1 MTVRRLFL
9 IAALFVAIACSR
21 KPSTPPDV
29 ILRINERHISL
40 SDFKRY
46 LDRNAGTDLAQMS
59 PDVASAM
66 LDQYGE
72 EVLLAEYAATH
83 GVEIPADQIAEAVR
97 SDAGS
102 TVIEKRDSMRR
113 QKLIADATAAIPE
126 AAEEKVREYYAQNQA
141 QFNAGEQ
148 VRVRQ
153 ILVHDETLARKIIEE
168 LGKGGDF
175 ATLSSQHSQAAN
187 ARRGGDIGFISRG
200 ELPRM
205 FEDVLFSLKPGE
217 VSNIIPTDNSFHI
230 FRVDE
235 RRPAGLLD
243 LAAATPAIRTRLRDE
258 AIREALAQ
266 VVGKARREMQVAV
279 LMKRLPFKYSGTLPK
294 VTDE

>member
-1 MTVRRLFL
+1 MPLRRHLA
-9 IAALFVAIACSR
+9 IALLFVAVACSR

-29 ILRINERHISL
+29 ILRINERHITL

-46 LDRNAGTDLAQMS
+46 LERNAGTDLAQVS

-66 LDQYGE
+66 LDQYSE

-113 QKLIADATAAIPE
+113 QKLIADATATIPE
-126 AAEEKVREYYAQNQA
+126 ATEERVRDYYTQNQA
-141 QFNAGEQ
+141 QFKTGEQ

-153 ILVHDETLARKIIEE
+153 ILVHDEALAKKLVEDLRK
-168 LGKGGDF
+168 GADF
-175 ATLSSQHSQAAN
+175 ATLSAEHSQAAN

-200 ELPRM
+200 ELPRL
-205 FEDVLFSLKPGE
+205 FEDVLFALAPGE
-217 VSNIIPTDNSFHI
+217 VSNVIPTDNSFHV

-235 RRPAGLLD
+235 RRPPGQLD
-243 LAAATPAIRTRLRDE
+243 LAAATPAIRTRLRDDT
-258 AIREALAQ
+258 IREELAQ
-266 VVGKARREMQVAV
+266 MVGKARREMQLAV

-294 VTDE
+294 VENE

>member
-1 MTVRRLFL
+1 MPLRRLL
-9 IAALFVAIACSR
+9 TIAALFVALACSR
-21 KPSTPPDV
+21 KPSTPPEV
-29 ILRINERHISL
+29 ILRINERHITL
-40 SDFKRY
+40 GDFKRY
-46 LDRNAGTDLAQMS
+46 LDRNAGTDLTQLR
-59 PDVASAM
+59 PEVASAM

-83 GVEIPADQIAEAVR
+83 GVEIPADRIAEAVR
-97 SDAGS
+97 SEAGS
-102 TVIEKRDSMRR
+102 TVVEKRDSMRR
-113 QKLIADATAAIPE
+113 QKLIADATATIPE
-126 AAEEKVREYYAQNQA
+126 ATEERVRDYYAQNQA

-153 ILVHDETLARKIIEE
+153 ILVHDEALARKIIEE

-187 ARRGGDIGFISRG
+187 ARRGGDIGYISRG

-205 FEDVLFSLKPGE
+205 FEDVLFSLKPGQ

-235 RRPAGLLD
+235 KRPAGLLD
-243 LAAATPAIRTRLRDE
+243 LAAATPAIRTRLRDD
-258 AIREALAQ
+258 AIREELAQ
-266 VVGKARREMQVAV
+266 VVGNARRQMQVAV
-279 LMKRLPFKYSGTLPK
+279 LMKRLPFKYTGTLPK